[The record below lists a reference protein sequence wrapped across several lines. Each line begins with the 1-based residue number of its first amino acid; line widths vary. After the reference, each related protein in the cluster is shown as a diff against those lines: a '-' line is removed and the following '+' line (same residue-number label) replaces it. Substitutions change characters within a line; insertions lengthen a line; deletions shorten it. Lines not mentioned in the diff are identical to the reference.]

1 MAGQPVDAA
10 ELRRS
15 LLTSA
20 AWLVAVVA
28 TSGSLYFS
36 EVLYFVPCMLCW
48 WQRIFMYPLV
58 VVLGVGLLRR
68 DAQVWKTALPLSLI
82 GLSISVYHYLME
94 QAVIPPIACVGGV
107 PCTHKYIDWFGFI
120 TIPFMAGT
128 AFLLI
133 SAALVMLALASR
145 KAPSGPAR

>member
-1 MAGQPVDAA
+1 MPQPAPATAD
-10 ELRRS
+10 LRAT
-15 LLTSA
+15 LLTCF
-20 AWLVAVVA
+20 AWFVAVVA

-58 VVLGVGLLRR
+58 IVLGVGLLRGDR
-68 DAQVWKTALPLSLI
+68 KVWLSALPISLI

-94 QAVIPPIACVGGV
+94 QGAIPPIACVGGV
-107 PCTHKYIDWFGFI
+107 PCTLKYIDWLGFI

-133 SAALVMLALASR
+133 SVALLLLAFSPAKNR
-145 KAPSGPAR
+145 PAPTR